1 MNASQRWL
9 ADNRVIEDERG
20 VTTIEYTMVV
30 GLVSAISIYASLS
43 LIELLKDSVALLAIR
58 IAIYLTGFPPS

>member
-1 MNASQRWL
+1 MRRLERAARR
-9 ADNRVIEDERG
+9 ARDDRG

-30 GLVSAISIYASLS
+30 GLMSAISIWASLS
-43 LIELLKDSVALLAIR
+43 LIELIEDSVALLAIR